1 LIVLNY
7 LTYTESRV
15 IIETILNHY
24 GRPLTSQ
31 QSIDFSPRNFS
42 KNSLLARLLDAN
54 TTEEPMNSKVAR
66 RILGALEHLARS
78 DSCWATLQSK
88 PESLSPQQIV
98 DLLVHL
104 EDRIVKTK
112 IKNKYEKAGK
122 ERTFFGRGEIHL
134 KNGDTIN
141 ATIRKFK
148 TSFPYSRKD
157 YSNLVGDLVSAPPF
171 ATVVELKEQV
181 KSAYDKRL
189 KDILKACEDDID
201 QHIKYVNNFHE
212 IKNRLLSNEYEISF
226 SNRTGRPYGIYITP
240 TTLTLH
246 SDARLIEV
254 RKLNIFENFKAFK
267 SSGNGF
273 YRASGVEPYGFY
285 RFTSVEENQRFY
297 GGSSLRIGEKLYGYF
312 LPSRILLACQIVLM
326 TVTASNAAS
335 IRSLSRERIQE
346 TPSDFY
352 LECIKTKT
360 NKIIR
365 PKIDKR
371 FNPLA
376 VKVINLLLKHDKN
389 IGELGWRRSSD
400 SVFCALQDYGEGFEF
415 SLFAYTNVFKNF
427 KEWHDL
433 KPFKIE
439 DLRDLAAQ
447 HDYLTHKDP
456 FRVQAILSHR
466 NLATTDEYLKDNVI
480 GLLNRANVA
489 EYMRRLAPSIV
500 YSISP
505 ASVMEHGFDTN
516 KVDPNLLFP
525 VSNYDDVTNSHSDRW
540 LMNMDEYR
548 FRIDAESIKHCAY
561 QMHYYKTHLDA
572 LINANKSRFVYYHL
586 PRILFCKALHSLISS
601 SEYGSLMQKA
611 EEVFN
616 GGE

>member
-1 LIVLNY
+1 M
-7 LTYTESRV
+7 
-15 IIETILNHY
+15 
-24 GRPLTSQ
+24 
-31 QSIDFSPRNFS
+31 DFSPRIFS
-42 KNSLLARLLDAN
+42 KSSLLARLFDAN
-54 TTEEPMNSKVAR
+54 ATEQPMNRKEAR
-66 RILGALEHLARS
+66 RVLGALEHLAQS
-78 DSCWATLQSK
+78 ESFWAILQSK

-98 DLLVHL
+98 DLLTYL
-104 EDRIVKTK
+104 EDRIDKKK
-112 IKNKYEKAGK
+112 IKNKNQNAGK

-134 KNGDTIN
+134 KNGDTVN
-141 ATIRKFK
+141 TTIRKFK
-148 TSFPYSRKD
+148 SRFPYSRKE
-157 YSNLVGDLVSAPPF
+157 YSDLVDEYVSAPPF
-171 ATVVELKEQV
+171 STVVELNEQV

-189 KDILKACEDDID
+189 KDILKACEKDID
-201 QHIKYVNNFHE
+201 QHIDYVKYFD
-212 IKNRLLSNEYEISF
+212 KLKKDPLSKKYEDSF
-226 SNRTGRPYGIYITP
+226 SKRTGDSFQINVTSSA
-240 TTLTLH
+240 LTL
-246 SDARLIEV
+246 SCDARLIEV
-254 RKLNIFENFKAFK
+254 RELYKHDKFEAFK
-267 SSGNGF
+267 RSGNSF
-273 YRASGVEPYGFY
+273 YRASGVELYGFY
-285 RFTSVEENQRFY
+285 RFSRVEDNQRIY
-297 GGSSLRIGEKLYGYF
+297 GDSPLRLYGYF
-312 LPSRILLACQIVLM
+312 LPLRILLACQIVLM

-365 PKIDKR
+365 PKINKR

-376 VKVINLLLKHDKN
+376 AKVINLLLKHDKN

-400 SVFCALQDYGEGFEF
+400 SVFCALQDFGEGFEF
-415 SLFAYTNVFKNF
+415 SLFAYAIVFKYF

-447 HDYLTHKDP
+447 QDYLTHKDP
-456 FRVQAILSHR
+456 FRVQALLSHR
-466 NLATTDEYLKDNVI
+466 NLETTDEYLMDNII

-505 ASVMEHGFDTN
+505 VSVMEHGFDTN

-525 VSNYDDVTNSHSDRW
+525 VSNYDDVTNSHSDLW
-540 LMNMDEYR
+540 LLNMDEYR

-561 QMHYYKTHLDA
+561 QMNYYKTHLDA
-572 LINANKSRFVYYHL
+572 LITANKSRFVYYHL
-586 PRILFCKALHSLISS
+586 PRILFCKALHSLIIS
-601 SEYGSLMQKA
+601 SEYGNLMQKA